1 MKVNFRNTTFWGVAA
16 DISSSPVS
24 DKAEVVL
31 SGKSNVGKSSL
42 VNALAGNHKLARVS
56 SDPGKTRLVIY
67 FNVDDRFFLTDLPG
81 YGYAK
86 APKSIQEQYSKLAD
100 QYFGCGRPIRL
111 VLHLI
116 DIRHKPSADDIR
128 MINYMDQNEIPYF
141 TIYNKADKFSN
152 AQLKK
157 RISELENEFG
167 SHNTLGCFA
176 ISSEKKQ
183 GLDSLRDAIESFL
196 FSDPENIDDHS
207 I

>member
-1 MKVNFRNTTFWGVAA
+1 MKVNFRNTSFWGVAA
-16 DISSSPVS
+16 DISSSPDS
-24 DKAEVVL
+24 DMPEVVL

-42 VNALAGNHKLARVS
+42 INALSDNRKLARVS
-56 SDPGKTRLVIY
+56 SDPGKTRLVVY
-67 FNVDDRFFLTDLPG
+67 FSVDDRFFLTDLPG

-111 VLHLI
+111 VLHLM

-128 MINYMDQNEIPYF
+128 MINYMDIQGMPYF

-157 RISELENEFG
+157 RITELENEFG
-167 SHNTLGCFA
+167 SHNTMGCFA
-176 ISSEKKQ
+176 ISADRKQ
-183 GLDSLRDAIESFL
+183 GIDSLREAIESVL
-196 FSDPENIDDHS
+196 FPETNDV
-207 I
+207 